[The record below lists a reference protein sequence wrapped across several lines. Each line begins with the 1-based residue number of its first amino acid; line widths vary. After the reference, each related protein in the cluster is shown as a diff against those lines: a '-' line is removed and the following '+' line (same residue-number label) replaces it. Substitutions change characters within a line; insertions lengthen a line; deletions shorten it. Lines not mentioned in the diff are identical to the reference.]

1 MKNVYL
7 TILEGKN
14 LLCKDEFHKFI
25 LIQEG
30 KEYYQVTQEQ
40 GYIFKDCVTGEI
52 NEIVNYLDEFTIVL
66 LNKNDIE
73 F

>member
-30 KEYYQVTQEQ
+30 KEYYQITQER

-52 NEIVNYLDEFTIVL
+52 EEIVNYLDEFTIVL
-66 LNKNDIE
+66 LNKDDIE